1 MTYRRLLEK
10 LTEHWPAK
18 VLSLA
23 AAVLLVLFNNM
34 TRLEERII
42 SAPLDVRLSDAVVP
56 AEKPPERVRVRL
68 RGESEDIFRLEE
80 GDLEFYLDLSERT
93 SPGQYRVPVQLDKR
107 YPAEAFG
114 VVEISIEPAEITVEL
129 AARESRMVEVVPN
142 FIGAPPSGY
151 RLQQHTLNPPEVEIV
166 GPEQRLDAVERIETE
181 PIELT
186 GRTEDFSQT
195 VRLRAP
201 DPLVSLPQGDRAEL
215 LAVIEET
222 VVLTTFEPVEVVL
235 INLDGEFELRGEL
248 PDGLVRVQAMQGA
261 FDTIGPG
268 EVQIIADASEVDGP
282 GTYQLPTRPLLPS
295 GMLVLRYEPTMI
307 ELEFEEPADEN

>member
-1 MTYRRLLEK
+1 MNSRRLIAK
-10 LTEHWPAK
+10 LIENWPAK

-23 AAVLLVLFNNM
+23 AAVLLVMFNNM
-34 TRLEERII
+34 TRLEERTI
-42 SAPLDVRLSDAVVP
+42 SAPLEVRLSDAVVP
-56 AEKPPERVRVRL
+56 AEAPPERVRVRL

-93 SPGQYRVPVQLDKR
+93 SPGEYRVAVQIDKR

-114 VVEISIEPAEITVEL
+114 VVEITIEPAEITVEL
-129 AARESRMVEVVPN
+129 AARESRTVEVVPN

-151 RLQQHTLNPPEVEIV
+151 RLQQHTLSPPEVEVV
-166 GPEQRLDAVERIETE
+166 GPEERLDTVERVETE

-195 VRLRAP
+195 VRLRVP
-201 DPLVSLPQGDRAEL
+201 DPLLSLPQGDRVEL
-215 LAVIEET
+215 SAVIEET

-235 INLDGEFELRGEL
+235 INLDGDLEPTGEL

-268 EVQIIADASEVDGP
+268 EVQIIADAAEVDGP

-307 ELEFEEPADEN
+307 ELEFELPEDED